1 MMTSQILKYVNL
13 TKAHKCRYLEN
24 KTLFLLQIKNSLI
37 THQGLLYGKNRFLVE
52 LIFNFEHISHFILLL
67 LLLNSNKQMLVG
79 PEKL

>member
-1 MMTSQILKYVNL
+1 MMMSQILKYVNF
-13 TKAHKCRYLEN
+13 TKAHKFRYLEN

-37 THQGLLYGKNRFLVE
+37 THQGLLYGKNIFLVE